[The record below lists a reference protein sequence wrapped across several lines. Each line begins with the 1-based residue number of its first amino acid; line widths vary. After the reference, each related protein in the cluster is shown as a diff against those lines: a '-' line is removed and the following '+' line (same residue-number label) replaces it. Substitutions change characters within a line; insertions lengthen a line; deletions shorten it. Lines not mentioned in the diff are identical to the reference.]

1 MTAKKTRCLA
11 VAALALALSQP
22 AQSIEVDG
30 VAAKVGSETI
40 LKSDVYA
47 EMGRLGVA
55 AEEYAAVRNEMIE
68 RKLILKAARESKL
81 VMQEWVVENRVR
93 EIVAKTFGGDRNK
106 LMETLSQRKIPYG
119 EWYQRMKEDM
129 LVAAMRW
136 NVVDKFITASPEAM
150 RREYSENASRYRE
163 EGSVSVSVIML
174 KPDEKAKREEISAA
188 VKSKTFEELGAK
200 SYVDIKPEDLFKSEI
215 CREIAEMPK
224 GTISHWLEIDGWS
237 FLLRKN
243 DEKKGRA
250 KSFAEAYD
258 EIEANVRSQLSARQY
273 AAWIDRLKEETY
285 VKAY

>member
-1 MTAKKTRCLA
+1 
-11 VAALALALSQP
+11 
-22 AQSIEVDG
+22 
-30 VAAKVGSETI
+30 
-40 LKSDVYA
+40 
-47 EMGRLGVA
+47 
-55 AEEYAAVRNEMIE
+55 
-68 RKLILKAARESKL
+68 
-81 VMQEWVVENRVR
+81 
-93 EIVAKTFGGDRNK
+93 
-106 LMETLSQRKIPYG
+106 
-119 EWYQRMKEDM
+119 
-129 LVAAMRW
+129 
-136 NVVDKFITASPEAM
+136 M